1 MRKHLI
7 FLVLLFATLSAFAGS
22 FSFNGGYIF
31 FDNTVT
37 KWDYPHILL
46 VIGNDGYSS
55 VYEMFDDEGKGSFK
69 CSLPYGWSD
78 ATYMAVI
85 ASSNVWDSG
94 SWGSSNLKNAKAY
107 SKAYTAGLESKEKQ
121 GFKFTPQAAGN
132 DCKLSLTWLGDNFP
146 NFTFSDESKNNCY
159 EIDEK
164 AGTIKFIM
172 STSSKRFN
180 LDPNSVK
187 KVYVYGSISAWNN
200 ADEYYRLTRYSFDG
214 CFYIILP
221 LSAIERPGNSGAP
234 EFLFHIYKTDGT
246 DYTERSHSS
255 WQGHI
260 DSRLLFENNGINMCV
275 AFSEAEK
282 NELAERA
289 KIAKYVA
296 PLKDFDL
303 TKESDQKRISNFR
316 GVPGTTKLF
325 RSYHPYKPDRT
336 KFETEHERMVW
347 VAKNA
352 ANAGI
357 KCDLAL
363 SGNEEKH
370 AGEKYTCGGKEYT
383 ITIPDYYKSI
393 IANKNVLYVG
403 TKNGKTPTFDDA
415 IYHSDGETYAEWIK
429 ELVEFVIDD
438 AHPAPFQIH
447 CSLGSD
453 RTGSF
458 CATIA
463 ALCGASWEEIA
474 ENYEATTNLQIQEF
488 RHRNVMKYHL
498 KNMTGV
504 DPTTCK
510 DLQQVVA
517 DHFIKGGYLTAEQI
531 EKFRVK
537 LNDTTEDTTIPAD
550 GDNGE
555 AQGVNSIKVIEG
567 NNAEITIYKTALGHP
582 TIAYTLSGKQK

>member
-1 MRKHLI
+1 
-7 FLVLLFATLSAFAGS
+7 
-22 FSFNGGYIF
+22 
-31 FDNTVT
+31 
-37 KWDYPHILL
+37 
-46 VIGNDGYSS
+46 
-55 VYEMFDDEGKGSFK
+55 
-69 CSLPYGWSD
+69 
-78 ATYMAVI
+78 MA
-85 ASSNVWDSG
+85 
-94 SWGSSNLKNAKAY
+94 
-107 SKAYTAGLESKEKQ
+107 
-121 GFKFTPQAAGN
+121 
-132 DCKLSLTWLGDNFP
+132 
-146 NFTFSDESKNNCY
+146 
-159 EIDEK
+159 
-164 AGTIKFIM
+164 
-172 STSSKRFN
+172 TSSKRFN
-180 LDPNSVK
+180 LDPNTVK

-234 EFLFHIYKTDGT
+234 EFLFHIYKTDGS

-289 KIAKYVA
+289 KVAKYVA
-296 PLKDFDL
+296 PLSDFNL
-303 TKESDQKRISNFR
+303 SKEADQKRISNFR

-383 ITIPDYYKSI
+383 ITIPDYYKEI
-393 IANKNVLYVG
+393 IKNKNVLYVG

-415 IYHSDGETYAEWIK
+415 IFHSNEKTYAEWIK

-447 CSLGSD
+447 CSLGAD

-474 ENYEATTNLQIQEF
+474 ENYEGTSNLQIQEF
-488 RHRNVMKYHL
+488 RHRNVIKYHL

-510 DLQQVVA
+510 DLQKAVA

-531 EKFRVK
+531 EKLRVK
-537 LNDTTEDTTIPAD
+537 LNDITEDETIPTD
-550 GDNGE
+550 SNNGDT
-555 AQGVNSIKVIEG
+555 QGVTCIKVIEG
-567 NNAEITIYKTALGHP
+567 NDTEITNSFLGNF
-582 TIAYTLSGKQK
+582 